1 MDLRRYT
8 MIWALLWAGCVQAAE
23 PQTFP
28 VFLKQ
33 GFSTVLE
40 FENAPK
46 RIVLGDSQNFQ
57 VERMEKSLVVRAL
70 APFATGNLFVFFDS
84 GEPRVF
90 VLTASEDAEPT
101 LYRKFEE
108 VKPLPPPPQKSL
120 WVRHNNNTNNNER
133 GLVLR
138 STTFDVKK
146 DYLTLDAL
154 ITADSSRPLRP
165 EWKKARLKF
174 KSQLMTPTK
183 LWAERKEV
191 QTDSSIRARF
201 IFAKPNLPRDFG
213 GAVLVIPLLGEPKA
227 LSVELR
233 RIK

>member
-1 MDLRRYT
+1 MDMKQRGYV
-8 MIWALLWAGCVQAAE
+8 MIWAILWAGLVQAAE

-46 RIVLGDSQNFQ
+46 RIVLGDSQSFQ

-70 APFATGNLFVFFDS
+70 SAYATGNLFVFFES

-90 VLTASEDAEPT
+90 MLTASEDAEPT

-108 VKPLPPPPQKSL
+108 VKPPHLPIQKSL
-120 WVRHNNNTNNNER
+120 WVRHNNNSER
-133 GLVLR
+133 GLLIR
-138 STTFDVKK
+138 STTFDEKK
-146 DYLTLDAL
+146 DYLTLDAV
-154 ITADSSRPLRP
+154 IAADSSRPLRP

-174 KSQLMTPTK
+174 KNQLMTPTK

-191 QTDSSIRARF
+191 QKDSLVKARF
-201 IFAKPNLPRDFG
+201 IFAKPNLPKDLG
-213 GAVLVIPLLGEPKA
+213 GAILVVPVLGEPKA
-227 LSVELR
+227 LAVELR
-233 RIK
+233 RSK